1 MAFIYDDQIRFFMC
15 SMRVTMRRNRRV
27 MHDFLLAGYSEN
39 SGKQNCQ
46 AEVLNFYVTYP
57 LKTYL
62 LLHSTNQL
70 MSYKLD

>member
-15 SMRVTMRRNRRV
+15 SMRVTMRRNRRA

-46 AEVLNFYVTYP
+46 AEVLSF
-57 LKTYL
+57 
-62 LLHSTNQL
+62 
-70 MSYKLD
+70 